1 MRRAL
6 IGLMLAVCA
15 GIAQAACPVG
25 VTCLSWQGD
34 GHYTDNTAIP
44 ANFVVVYTLLY
55 GVKGGPYTALA
66 GYNGGPTQAMNTNI
80 QTPPYPKS
88 CFVVTATADTP
99 DSTGKLSKQTSAASS
114 EVCQKPPPGAPSHG
128 SIAAPSDGS
137 VVH

>member
-1 MRRAL
+1 MLRAAL
-6 IGLMLAVCA
+6 TALLLGLV
-15 GIAQAACPVG
+15 GIVHAACPVG
-25 VTCLSWQGD
+25 LTCLSWQGD

-44 ANFVVVYTLLY
+44 SNFVVVYTVLY

-66 GYNGGPTQAMNTNI
+66 GYNGGPSQAMSTNI
-80 QTPPYPKS
+80 QTPPYPKT

-99 DSTGKLSKQTSAASS
+99 DSTGKLSKQTSAASP
-114 EVCQKPPPGAPSHG
+114 EACQKPPPGAPSHG